1 MKNNKEK
8 LLFLIPRLDK
18 EEKSS
23 SISNIYYLSVL
34 KYIKEIYQP
43 KDNKIKNYFHNLING
58 EKPKN
63 LNQNKKMNILQAV
76 KKTILSTNLSYKWR
90 LISFKRALINMH
102 IRTFLYRIFTYFILQ
117 NIIDLDSYI
126 LTYFIKSYTSS
137 NLNNT
142 IINNTN
148 ESFNNSTI
156 LNITNLIEEKTD
168 KYNMYFNLLISNL
181 YIIPFWC
188 LLLLR
193 YIPKRNKIDNIIC
206 KITNYLLYIES
217 LENNNYFYYLMK
229 DYSIFVT
236 KKEYMFKMIEVLN
249 THKNFKNIDSEKNIF
264 LYCVNIIDD
273 YLLKDNNKIS
283 YFQLLSNEDKTYIN
297 ELLKYISNNSKEYTQ
312 NYLKDVI
319 KPFVFAL
326 LIFVYN
332 YYGIQNE
339 INIIGIVCLLLVILF
354 GIYFFKEYLRAHN
367 RNIDL
372 FIDNYNDVLIPKKR
386 FIYRKGDLIMF
397 FALKDNIYSKK
408 KIISMIENIIK
419 D

>member
-102 IRTFLYRIFTYFILQ
+102 IRTFLYRIFTYFIFQ
-117 NIIDLDSYI
+117 NIIDFDSYI

-193 YIPKRNKIDNIIC
+193 YI
-206 KITNYLLYIES
+206 
-217 LENNNYFYYLMK
+217 
-229 DYSIFVT
+229 
-236 KKEYMFKMIEVLN
+236 
-249 THKNFKNIDSEKNIF
+249 
-264 LYCVNIIDD
+264 
-273 YLLKDNNKIS
+273 
-283 YFQLLSNEDKTYIN
+283 
-297 ELLKYISNNSKEYTQ
+297 
-312 NYLKDVI
+312 
-319 KPFVFAL
+319 
-326 LIFVYN
+326 
-332 YYGIQNE
+332 
-339 INIIGIVCLLLVILF
+339 
-354 GIYFFKEYLRAHN
+354 
-367 RNIDL
+367 
-372 FIDNYNDVLIPKKR
+372 ND
-386 FIYRKGDLIMF
+386 
-397 FALKDNIYSKK
+397 
-408 KIISMIENIIK
+408 E
-419 D
+419 